1 MLISTIRSID
11 DVEDESSLRRGS
23 PSAHVKFGLALTIN
37 AGNYAYFLALRDII
51 DLGTK
56 AGGGSVVNEMVR
68 IFTEGM
74 AELHAGQ
81 GIEIWWREYRSC
93 PKVTDYLH
101 MLEQSE
107 CCSFAF
113 KLPVPYSHC

>member
-23 PSAHVKFGLALTIN
+23 PSAHVKFGLALTHH

-56 AGGGSVVNEMVR
+56 AGGGSVVNR
-68 IFTEGM
+68 NG
-74 AELHAGQ
+74 
-81 GIEIWWREYRSC
+81 S
-93 PKVTDYLH
+93 YLH
-101 MLEQSE
+101 
-107 CCSFAF
+107 
-113 KLPVPYSHC
+113 